1 MVAPYI
7 HDIYHEYYTEEVT
20 YVEAVLSMG
29 TADGSEVLYF
39 SNHSVEVVVIDV
51 ISSFK

>member
-7 HDIYHEYYTEEVT
+7 HDIYHEYYTE
-20 YVEAVLSMG
+20 AVLSMG
-29 TADGSEVLYF
+29 TADRSEVLYF
-39 SNHSVEVVVIDV
+39 SNHSFEVVVIDV